1 MKILAISDGHGALDN
16 LHALKPIAEN
26 VDLIL
31 FAGDFAAFNK
41 LETGLPFL
49 QELRTLHKKIYAVL
63 GNCDPPSFLKALQ
76 EHDMNV
82 QASMQKIED
91 FVIIGSGGAS
101 KFTGATPN
109 ERDDVDL
116 ASDIVEHYI
125 GKDEDNLIL
134 ITHNPPR
141 GASVDKVA
149 PLVHV
154 GSKLIRKFIEDRKP
168 ILAISG
174 HIHEAY
180 GVDKIGNTC
189 VINPGALCDGRFAI
203 VEIKKDNGKYIA
215 TASLETLT

>member
-26 VDLIL
+26 VDLVL

-49 QELRTLHKKIYAVL
+49 QELRKLHKKIYAVL
-63 GNCDPPSFLKALQ
+63 GNCDPPAFLKALQ

-109 ERDDVDL
+109 ERHDVDL
-116 ASDIVEHYI
+116 AS
-125 GKDEDNLIL
+125 
-134 ITHNPPR
+134 
-141 GASVDKVA
+141 
-149 PLVHV
+149 
-154 GSKLIRKFIEDRKP
+154 EDRKP

-215 TASLETLT
+215 TASLETLI